1 MANEAENPEV
11 SDDAAEGTPET
22 PATEA
27 EAPEIKPAPKK
38 ATVKKPAAKKATA
51 KKPVAKK
58 AVAKKPVA
66 RRTGLKRVDVKGLA
80 EVLAEPEKKEA
91 AEKADLGAPV
101 KPAGMPTLS
110 IGTSGAGKPG
120 LVKAVAAK
128 SKTTIGR
135 DAKAKAAGDYSG
147 PAAAASFLGSVRS
160 RNVTD
165 FLRQL
170 IMLLKAGTPILRAL
184 QTLSKRSENA
194 KTRALIADIT
204 QYVEAGN
211 PLWQAFDRHSR
222 YFDRVFVN
230 LIKASEASG
239 TLITVLERV
248 VAYRSERE
256 LMRKRVR
263 SAMVYPVILVVVCT
277 LVMLLIT
284 NYVIPEFRG
293 MFEKADLEIPPLTQ
307 FLFSASDVFAV
318 IWWWPFVI
326 FAGLLVVYKFFIAR
340 NPMVRRWVDTI
351 KLRIPI
357 IGPIIKGGAIVEM
370 TRTLALLI
378 RSGVPMM
385 QTLELTRSAV
395 NNRRVAEALQG
406 VRDSI
411 ERGGGME
418 APLRKAAPAIP
429 HVVTDMLVTGEES
442 GKVDEVSDQ
451 VADIYEKEVE
461 IMTRGLGEALQPIFT
476 VVVGIGIMVLF
487 IALFY
492 PLVSMIEQLSSAG
505 S

>member
-11 SDDAAEGTPET
+11 SDDATDTPT
-22 PATEA
+22 AATSPATKKRA
-27 EAPEIKPAPKK
+27 AKKK
-38 ATVKKPAAKKATA
+38 AAAKKPAARKAA
-51 KKPVAKK
+51 AKK
-58 AVAKKPVA
+58 APAKKAAAKKVST
-66 RRTGLKRVDVKGLA
+66 RKVGVKKIDVKGLA
-80 EVLAEPEKKEA
+80 DALAEPSAEA
-91 AEKADLGAPV
+91 DEA
-101 KPAGMPTLS
+101 KPAAG
-110 IGTSGAGKPG
+110 IGVVKSSAPAKSVAAKAGSGAGK
-120 LVKAVAAK
+120 
-128 SKTTIGR
+128 
-135 DAKAKAAGDYSG
+135 DAKKKSAKEDFTG
-147 PAAAASFLGSVRS
+147 PAAASSLMGVVRK
-160 RNVTD
+160 RDVTS

-184 QTLSKRSENA
+184 QTLSKRGSNA
-194 KTRALIADIT
+194 RARALVSDIT

-248 VAYRSERE
+248 VAYRTERE
-256 LMRKRVR
+256 LMVKRVR
-263 SAMVYPVILVVVCT
+263 SAMFYPVTLIVAVTLVV
-277 LVMLLIT
+277 LLIT
-284 NYVIPEFRG
+284 KYVIPQFQD
-293 MFEKADLEIPPLTQ
+293 MFSKQDVQLEPITK
-307 FLFSASDVFAV
+307 FLFAASDLFANIWYWPYV
-318 IWWWPFVI
+318 IALVLVLLYNFV
-326 FAGLLVVYKFFIAR
+326 VSKNPVAR
-340 NPMVRRWVDTI
+340 LWVDSF

-357 IGPIIKGGAIVEM
+357 VGPIVKGGSIVEL

-385 QTLELTRSAV
+385 ATLDLTRSSV
-395 NNRRVAEALQG
+395 NNRRIAGALQG

-442 GKVDEVSDQ
+442 GKVDEVADQ
-451 VADIYEKEVE
+451 IADIYEKEVE
-461 IMTRGLGEALQPIFT
+461 IQTRGLGEALQPFFT
-476 VVVGIGIMVLF
+476 VVVGVGVLILF
-487 IALFY
+487 VALFL
-492 PLVSMIEQLSSAG
+492 PMLSLMDSLNSAG